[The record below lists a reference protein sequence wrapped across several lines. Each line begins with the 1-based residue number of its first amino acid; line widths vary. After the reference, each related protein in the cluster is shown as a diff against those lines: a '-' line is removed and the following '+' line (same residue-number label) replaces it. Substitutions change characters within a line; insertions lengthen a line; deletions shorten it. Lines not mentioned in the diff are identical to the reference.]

1 MDKNIRYCSQGFD
14 SQQPEQTSVHAWCK
28 SMPAKFLKGVR
39 MNDYIKRE
47 DAVEKIKADCDR
59 LNHVPKRVV
68 DFFTLGME
76 SVPSADVAPVRHS
89 AWKEVLA
96 GMDYEYECTRCK
108 ACVEQ
113 EYPYCPNCGAKM
125 DEWEEPVAEDF
136 DYWEESGAADAY
148 ADHQR

>member
-1 MDKNIRYCSQGFD
+1 MSRYVDIEPLDVVG
-14 SQQPEQTSVHAWCK
+14 T
-28 SMPAKFLKGVR
+28 KGVSK
-39 MNDYIKRE
+39 DY
-47 DAVEKIKADCDR
+47 
-59 LNHVPKRVV
+59 V
-68 DFFTLGME
+68 DGMAY
-76 SVPSADVAPVRHS
+76 VLDLLDNLPSADVVPVRHS

-108 ACVEQ
+108 ACIEQ

-125 DEWEEPVAEDF
+125 DGWEEPVAEDF